1 MLLAWAVDDARQALN
16 YRPEPCRQ
24 FIASLSTSFR
34 SRRFFVPQASMSAP
48 LRLRLP
54 SDAISSR
61 ATRSLDPNSMRPM
74 PSRVS
79 PLGPTCSRCMSSWG
93 VRRGR
98 AAEIRGAC
106 SGIVIASCILLIRT
120 GAQLAPE
127 AAPNLAFVAIAA
139 IRFATLALTRV
150 QPLFVILGSAALG
163 ILIP

>member
-1 MLLAWAVDDARQALN
+1 
-16 YRPEPCRQ
+16 
-24 FIASLSTSFR
+24 
-34 SRRFFVPQASMSAP
+34 
-48 LRLRLP
+48 
-54 SDAISSR
+54 
-61 ATRSLDPNSMRPM
+61 
-74 PSRVS
+74 
-79 PLGPTCSRCMSSWG
+79 MSSWG